1 MYAIMTESIFY
12 YSLSVS
18 VTHPLNPLRINVG
31 FVVRQPISYSRDF
44 HFEVGTL
51 HFEPDLDLYQ
61 FNGVAKVFRTPQ
73 GLLVQGH
80 FQAVISVQCVRCLV
94 DTQQPLMA
102 EFSELYAFSS
112 HVMSETDLILREDG
126 NLDLGPIVREYMVIE
141 IPINPVC
148 KPDCKG
154 LCTICGEDLNV
165 NNCEHQSL
173 GSANVVIH
181 DND

>member
-1 MYAIMTESIFY
+1 M
-12 YSLSVS
+12 
-18 VTHPLNPLRINVG
+18 THPRYPLRINVG
-31 FVVRQPISYSRDF
+31 FIVRQPISYSRDF
-44 HFEVGTL
+44 NFEIDTL

-61 FNGVAKVFRTPQ
+61 FNGVAKVSRTPQ
-73 GLLVQGH
+73 GLLVQGL
-80 FQAVISVQCVRCLV
+80 FQAMISAQCVRCLV
-94 DTQQPLMA
+94 DTQQPLVA

-112 HVMSETDLILREDG
+112 QVMSEADLILREDG

-141 IPINPVC
+141 IPINPLC

-165 NNCEHQSL
+165 NICEHQLL
-173 GSANVVIH
+173 GSAHIVIP